1 MPSSSRRI
9 LVALVS
15 GIALGI
21 FLGELVAPLH
31 WVAEA
36 YIKLLQMTVL
46 PYVTVSII
54 GGLGRLH
61 LREARALGT
70 RTGVVLASLWGLA
83 LLFMFLIP
91 LAFPRT
97 QNASFFSTTL
107 VETRE
112 PFDFINLYIPSNPFQ
127 SLANNIVP
135 AVVLFSVLVGLALT

>member
-21 FLGELVAPLH
+21 FLGDLVAPLH

-54 GGLGRLH
+54 GGLGRLR
-61 LREARALGT
+61 LGEARVLGT
-70 RTGVVLASLWGLA
+70 RTVAVLATLWGLA
-83 LLFMFLIP
+83 ILFMFLIP
-91 LAFPRT
+91 LAFPTT

-107 VETRE
+107 VEKR
-112 PFDFINLYIPSNPFQ
+112 
-127 SLANNIVP
+127 A
-135 AVVLFSVLVGLALT
+135 AV